1 MAFGVVAG
9 AIALGVVAL
18 VRKVW
23 PARQESPA

>member
-23 PARQESPA
+23 PARRESPA